1 MNISRFIPVSKAE
14 YNGLRAE
21 HDILKERHGSLRKDY
36 ESLGIMLIA
45 HKQAHKVLFR
55 RVDKLI
61 KLTRGSVERFDAD
74 E

>member
-45 HKQAHKVLFR
+45 NKQSHKELTR

-61 KLTRGSVERFDAD
+61 QLTRGSVERFDAD

>member
-45 HKQAHKVLFR
+45 HKQAHKELFR